1 MKEKFS
7 TLWAYI
13 SNQEELIEVI
23 FNKIK
28 TIQLLDED
36 KLVNI
41 AYQMHNLYSVYEDMF
56 KEISVTFENN
66 IERSSGFHKNLL
78 VRMKLSIPGIRPKVL
93 SETSYLILS
102 ELMGFRHVFRHAYNY
117 NLLPD
122 KMEILRKKVIEVK
135 EIIDYDITSFKKFLE
150 EEFSK

>member
-135 EIIDYDITSFKKFLE
+135 EIIDFDITSFKKFLE